1 MDSNLFMDR
10 NISPVDAFAQL
21 FYHSPCLG
29 GTSLAGRLSVVP
41 AKSLTPEQFGDA
53 KRLKT
58 AFKAWQQQRKALGLP
73 YSQDIITDGL
83 GFGQSALS
91 QYLNGHIPLNGDALH
106 KICSLIGVNPGAI
119 SPRIA
124 ELETQKARQ
133 WLSVSNVLRL
143 PVEDVSRGGLRKSKT
158 QKGGGV
164 RIKAR

>member
-1 MDSNLFMDR
+1 METFMTQ
-10 NISPVDAFAQL
+10 NISAVDAFAQL
-21 FYHSPCLG
+21 IYHSPCFE
-29 GTSLAGRLSVVP
+29 GTPVAGTLSPVP
-41 AKSLTPEQFGDA
+41 SKPITPEQARDA
-53 KRLKT
+53 QRLKT

-73 YSQDIITDGL
+73 YSQDVITDGL

-124 ELETQKARQ
+124 EMETAKARQ

-143 PVEDVSRGGLRKSKT
+143 PVEDVSRAGLRKSIK

-164 RIKAR
+164 RLKGR

>member
-1 MDSNLFMDR
+1 
-10 NISPVDAFAQL
+10 
-21 FYHSPCLG
+21 
-29 GTSLAGRLSVVP
+29 
-41 AKSLTPEQFGDA
+41 
-53 KRLKT
+53 
-58 AFKAWQQQRKALGLP
+58 
-73 YSQDIITDGL
+73 
-83 GFGQSALS
+83 
-91 QYLNGHIPLNGDALH
+91 
-106 KICSLIGVNPGAI
+106 LIGVNPGAI